1 MLTEPSQ
8 MINGNGPGILP
19 LLRQDLILDTAC
31 IRQELGYQ
39 ERVSLDEA
47 LKRTIAWQRA
57 NPPSF
62 VDPDLFHYTVEDAVL
77 AQVSGNRDAA
87 S

>member
-1 MLTEPSQ
+1 